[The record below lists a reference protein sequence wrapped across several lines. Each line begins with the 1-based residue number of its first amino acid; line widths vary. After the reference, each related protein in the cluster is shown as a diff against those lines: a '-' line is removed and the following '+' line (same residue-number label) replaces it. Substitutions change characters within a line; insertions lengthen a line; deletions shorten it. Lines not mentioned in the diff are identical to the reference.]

1 MFVSNP
7 RPPQSSRWAGLTR
20 SLSAKLILLLI
31 AGMIIIFALQGY
43 LNIRL
48 HRQNLEAA
56 TLLSAERESDI
67 IKRSTSYY
75 MLHNDREG
83 LYHAMSTV
91 ASEPGVVRIRV
102 INQEGHIRYSTDP
115 KEINTSVN
123 KQAEACYGCHAES
136 KPLTRLNR
144 PDRFRIFRL
153 VNGERVLGVINPIE
167 NSPACSNA
175 ECHAHPASQQ
185 ILGVLDTDL
194 SLAQADRSLAGDVR
208 HMIAYTLLAV
218 ALISALSGL
227 FVWRVVGGPL
237 KVLKSGTE
245 RLAQGDLGYQID
257 VRSRDEMGELAS
269 SFNSMSSELSIAHEQ
284 LSDWALELENRVEQ
298 KTTELKRAHERV
310 LQSEKMAATGK
321 LAAIV
326 AHEINNPL
334 AGILTYAKL
343 LRKWVAECDKSKQE
357 QICNSLELIES
368 ESRRCGGI
376 VRNLLVFS
384 RAAPM
389 NPEPADLNVVLRR
402 TAELVRHE
410 VEMANIQLQLDLD
423 PQLPLVHCDPAQM
436 EQAVL
441 ALVMNALGAMP
452 KGGSLRLA
460 SRIVPSA
467 GEVRLQ
473 VQDDGAGI
481 APEVLSRLFEPFFTT
496 HEGGHGLGLA
506 ISQSIIERHKG
517 RIEVESH
524 PGRGSVF
531 TIVLP
536 ARESFARPPADP
548 EPARANKER

>member
-1 MFVSNP
+1 MPTSGSKPSFSN
-7 RPPQSSRWAGLTR
+7 RWTVLTR
-20 SLSAKLILLLI
+20 SLSAKLIFLLI
-31 AGMIIIFALQGY
+31 IGMAVIFALQGY

-48 HRQNLEAA
+48 HRKNLEAA

-136 KPLTRLNR
+136 KPLARLNR

-153 VNGERVLGVINPIE
+153 ANGERVLGVINPIE

-175 ECHAHPASQQ
+175 ECHAHPANQQ

-218 ALISALSGL
+218 ALIPVLSGL

-245 RLAQGDLGYQID
+245 RLAKGDLGYQID
-257 VRSRDEMGELAS
+257 VHSRDELGELAA
-269 SFNSMSSELSIAHEQ
+269 SFNSMSSELSKAHEQ
-284 LSDWALELENRVEQ
+284 LSDWALELETRVEQ
-298 KTTELKRAHERV
+298 KTTELKNAHERV
-310 LQSEKMAATGK
+310 LQTEKMAATGK

-357 QICNSLELIES
+357 EIRNSLELIES

-384 RAAPM
+384 RAMPM
-389 NPEPADLNVVLRR
+389 NPEPADLNAVLRR
-402 TAELVRHE
+402 TAELVRHQ
-410 VEMANIQLQLDLD
+410 VEMATIQLQMDLD
-423 PQLPLVHCDPAQM
+423 PQLPMVHCDAGQI

-441 ALVMNALGAMP
+441 ALMMNALGAMP
-452 KGGSLRLA
+452 RGGNLRLA
-460 SRIVPSA
+460 SRFVPSA

-473 VQDDGAGI
+473 IQDDGAGI
-481 APEVLSRLFEPFFTT
+481 TPEALPHLFEPFFSTR
-496 HEGGHGLGLA
+496 EGGHGLGLA
-506 ISQSIIERHKG
+506 ISRSIVERHKG
-517 RIEVESH
+517 RIEVESQL
-524 PGRGSVF
+524 GRGSLF
-531 TIVLP
+531 TIALP
-536 ARESFARPPADP
+536 ARETLHASTA
-548 EPARANKER
+548 EPARASKER

>member
-1 MFVSNP
+1 MFESES
-7 RPPQSSRWAGLTR
+7 RPSGSTRWAVITR

-31 AGMIIIFALQGY
+31 AGMVVIFVLLGY

-56 TLLSAERESDI
+56 TRLSAERESDI

-75 MLHNDREG
+75 MLHDDREG

-102 INQEGHIRYSTDP
+102 INQEGNIRFSTDP
-115 KEINTSVN
+115 REINTSVN
-123 KQAEACYGCHAES
+123 KQAEACYGCHAQE
-136 KPLTRLNR
+136 KPLARLNR
-144 PDRFRIFRL
+144 PDRFRIFRQPG
-153 VNGERVLGVINPIE
+153 GERVLGVINPIE

-175 ECHAHPASQQ
+175 ACHAHPEGQH

-194 SLAQADRSLAGDVR
+194 SLAQADASLARDVR
-208 HMIAYTLLAV
+208 NMMAYTLLAV

-245 RLAQGDLGYQID
+245 QLAHGDLGYQID
-257 VRSRDEMGELAS
+257 VASRDELGDLAS
-269 SFNSMSSELSIAHEQ
+269 SFNSMSRELSKAHEQ
-284 LSDWALELENRVEQ
+284 LSDWALELEIRVEQ
-298 KTTELKRAHERV
+298 KTAELKRAHEQV
-310 LQSEKMAATGK
+310 LHSEKLAATGK

-343 LRKWVAECDKSKQE
+343 LRKWMANYDPSKQE
-357 QICNSLELIES
+357 QISNSLELIES

-376 VRNLLVFS
+376 VRNLLIFS

-389 NPEPADLNVVLRR
+389 NPEPTDLNAILNRSV
-402 TAELVRHE
+402 ELVRHQL
-410 VEMANIQLQLDLD
+410 EMAAIQLQMDLNAN
-423 PQLPLVHCDPAQM
+423 LPLVFCDPAQL

-452 KGGSLRLA
+452 KGGTLRLA
-460 SRIVPSA
+460 SRFVPTA
-467 GEVRLQ
+467 AEVRLQ

-481 APEVLSRLFEPFFTT
+481 PPDVLPHLFEPFFTT
-496 HEGGHGLGLA
+496 REGGHGLGLA
-506 ISQSIIERHKG
+506 ITQSIIERHKG
-517 RIEVESH
+517 KIEVESQ
-524 PGRGSVF
+524 PGRGAMF
-531 TIVLP
+531 TIV
-536 ARESFARPPADP
+536 
-548 EPARANKER
+548 